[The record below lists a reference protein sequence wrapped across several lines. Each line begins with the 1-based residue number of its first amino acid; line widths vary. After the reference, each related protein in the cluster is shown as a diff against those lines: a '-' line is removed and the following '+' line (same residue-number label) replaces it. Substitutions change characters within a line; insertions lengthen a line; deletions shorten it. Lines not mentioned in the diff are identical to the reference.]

1 MGYFESDALEMLEV
15 YLLETRQLNGQL
27 SEILLEAERA
37 GRFNESSIHSI
48 FRVMHTIKSS
58 SAMMDINGLSSL
70 AHKLE
75 DLFSYYRENMDKLE
89 HPEPDLF
96 DLLFAAS
103 DFIAQELEQMNR
115 EDYAPGDTSVLEQM
129 TDDFLGHV
137 SREEEKDSGKGG
149 KTQGEEEGK
158 EELPV
163 IPELFVSKSGTVVNV
178 TLEEGCRME
187 NIRAFMLVRSITG
200 LCTLVET
207 YPENLEKQGESA
219 QYIEGHGVF
228 IRFESGDKEKVL
240 ETLRKGLFVAQCRVL
255 ADSQPQDTAAAAQKA
270 APERENTDSREGE
283 FMEVRTERLDYLQNL
298 ASELLLQ
305 MQVLENELKRNG
317 MEDLESGLGHQI
329 SLLVGQIERS
339 VMEMRL
345 VPVSRIVPKLKRA
358 LRDICRDQKKEAD
371 LVVRCSDVEA
381 DKSVVDYVSEAL
393 LHILRNAVDHGIES
407 PEERLAAG
415 KDRRGKITF
424 SADNVAGELRMTIS
438 DDGKGIDEERVRE
451 RARQKGLFASADE
464 EYDPQK
470 IREFILYPGFSTN
483 EKVTEYSGRGVGLD
497 VVKNIMED
505 VGGNLSIRSTIGQ
518 GSAFSI
524 SVPLNLASI
533 ECVRFRVGQYRFS
546 IPARHVYHFLEYE
559 SFRGQIREINGR
571 DYILYEDRMM
581 PLINLRRFYS
591 LGGEI
596 PERAILVY
604 VKGAEKEGCFF
615 IDSIYEQKRIV
626 VKNLPALLG
635 TGFRSRTGIC
645 LFMIFPAR
653 MKNGMARR
661 LNTDMPEKILCAPV
675 STAAP
680 VLSTG
685 RMAQMDDTAR
695 ATAMGTPAKSI
706 TTKSTK
712 IISPQTTAIFILLH
726 PPFCQNPCAAC
737 LPRSSD

>member
-149 KTQGEEEGK
+149 KTQGEEERK

-407 PEERLAAG
+407 PEDRLAAG

-645 LFMIFPAR
+645 GCSIMGSGRI
-653 MKNGMARR
+653 
-661 LNTDMPEKILCAPV
+661 CA
-675 STAAP
+675 A
-680 VLSTG
+680 L
-685 RMAQMDDTAR
+685 DTE
-695 ATAMGTPAKSI
+695 I
-706 TTKSTK
+706 
-712 IISPQTTAIFILLH
+712 IIS
-726 PPFCQNPCAAC
+726 
-737 LPRSSD
+737 RYEKEGRYGG

>member
-1 MGYFESDALEMLEV
+1 M
-15 YLLETRQLNGQL
+15 ETRQLNGQL

-149 KTQGEEEGK
+149 KTQGEEERK

-645 LFMIFPAR
+645 GCSIMGSGRI
-653 MKNGMARR
+653 
-661 LNTDMPEKILCAPV
+661 CA
-675 STAAP
+675 A
-680 VLSTG
+680 L
-685 RMAQMDDTAR
+685 DTE
-695 ATAMGTPAKSI
+695 I
-706 TTKSTK
+706 
-712 IISPQTTAIFILLH
+712 IIS
-726 PPFCQNPCAAC
+726 
-737 LPRSSD
+737 RYEKEGRYGG

>member
-58 SAMMDINGLSSL
+58 SAMMGINGLSSL

-604 VKGAEKEGCFF
+604 VKGAEKEGCFL

-645 LFMIFPAR
+645 GCSIMGSGRI
-653 MKNGMARR
+653 
-661 LNTDMPEKILCAPV
+661 CA
-675 STAAP
+675 A
-680 VLSTG
+680 L
-685 RMAQMDDTAR
+685 DTE
-695 ATAMGTPAKSI
+695 I
-706 TTKSTK
+706 
-712 IISPQTTAIFILLH
+712 IIS
-726 PPFCQNPCAAC
+726 
-737 LPRSSD
+737 RYEKEGRYGG